1 MGDLD
6 CVHGAAHIR
15 RRVAGD
21 RPGARVDLPRMAG
34 RRRAV
39 VAHKAPAIQ
48 RDTAGT
54 TKRPAAR
61 MELDARDKQLGGTDL
76 PCLAGASRGEP
87 IVRHLATR
95 KAPA

>member
-1 MGDLD
+1 MGNLD
-6 CVHGAAHIR
+6 CVHGAARIR

-21 RPGARVDLPRMAG
+21 RPGARMDLPRMAG

-39 VAHKAPAIQ
+39 VAHTAPAIQ
-48 RDTAGT
+48 RDAAGT

-61 MELDARDKQLGGTDL
+61 MELDARDKQLGGTDVA
-76 PCLAGASRGEP
+76 CLAGASRGEP
-87 IVRHLATR
+87 IVRQFAAR